1 MFVLLSSELCLQWAT
16 FAGIR
21 HTGSPIQRFIRSLF
35 ACFPG
40 SLAWDRYFL
49 CSWTPSS
56 HLSPVSL
63 SLVGTNLGFNLEC
76 GYGPWIG
83 PHSLIY
89 QHIYHIQI
97 SPLVFLPRTQAHWT
111 LEATCAKGA
120 WEDEISKTSRS
131 TFVYIFFI
139 GVFGKS
145 NGFLACWNERSWS
158 ILYFL
163 GFVFFIFSPI
173 VLLVHV
179 LVLCKRRPRFPLPI
193 PPLFPLCMVSRC
205 CWNGCPRLLKW
216 SIATNAT
223 DGHAKDL
230 LRPPKRSTVNTFYQV
245 LPKF

>member
-97 SPLVFLPRTQAHWT
+97 SSLVFLPRTQAHWT

-131 TFVYIFFI
+131 LHVYFGKQVLHLFIFF
-139 GVFGKS
+139 S
-145 NGFLACWNERSWS
+145 LACLENPTGCWHVGMKGLG
-158 ILYFL
+158 LYCIFWVLFSSFFL
-163 GFVFFIFSPI
+163 LLFS
-173 VLLVHV
+173 
-179 LVLCKRRPRFPLPI
+179 
-193 PPLFPLCMVSRC
+193 
-205 CWNGCPRLLKW
+205 
-216 SIATNAT
+216 
-223 DGHAKDL
+223 
-230 LRPPKRSTVNTFYQV
+230 
-245 LPKF
+245 